1 MGSTITVRGID
12 PADES
17 WLGREARR
25 GGVSVEEV
33 VRRLIRERRAKAE
46 RSTKPSEVF
55 RRYFGPEHGVELPPR
70 PRYGYRPIE
79 FPGEHE
85 A

>member
-1 MGSTITVRGID
+1 MGSTITVRDID
-12 PADES
+12 PVDES
-17 WLGREARR
+17 WLKREARR
-25 GGVSVEEV
+25 VGVSMEEV
-33 VRRLIRERRAKAE
+33 VRRLIRERRAKTE

-55 RRYFGPEHGVELPPR
+55 RRHFGPEHGVELPPR

-79 FPGEHE
+79 FPGDHE